1 MTMYRPTV
9 RYHDIFRD
17 YINSLFHAT
26 HLDRNQL
33 IRGALFAAAQSKEFQ
48 ALLKPYQKKDVPLP
62 FSLWKAEQHRFWLE
76 QSPGILGKVGTSMLT
91 MTEQER
97 LIRIL
102 ELLKEEQSVHRKI
115 DIADRQRDDQG
126 PFLPNESASRNRE
139 KLSLRSIR
147 LVRGQGK
154 LRNLSGEGL
163 GVLCQGY
170 RGVMRY
176 GGHYLISNLFL
187 KTKKASFFR

>member
-1 MTMYRPTV
+1 MYRPTV

-76 QSPGILGKVGTSMLT
+76 QSPGILGEGGDVNANNDRAGALNTNSGTAEGRTIRPQENRHSGPAERRPGAIPSQRISIK
-91 MTEQER
+91 EQ
-97 LIRIL
+97 
-102 ELLKEEQSVHRKI
+102 
-115 DIADRQRDDQG
+115 
-126 PFLPNESASRNRE
+126 
-139 KLSLRSIR
+139 
-147 LVRGQGK
+147 
-154 LRNLSGEGL
+154 GEI
-163 GVLCQGY
+163 V
-170 RGVMRY
+170 VT
-176 GGHYLISNLFL
+176 IN
-187 KTKKASFFR
+187 